1 MKQITRGLTCI
12 LLAMAVAAC
21 SSKGSVELEPMKLE
35 SFKAEIELRKE
46 WSVSVGNGQGKLW
59 NKLVPAVDGDQIFA
73 AGSDGVVVAL
83 DRFTGKRQWQKKL
96 KADVSGGVGAGYGL
110 VLVGT
115 MSGEVIALDSR
126 SGDEVWR
133 TNLASEILAAPATNG
148 DVVVVQTQDDR
159 LIALE
164 AYNGA
169 ERWMY
174 EERPAVLSLRGTSL
188 PLITPYVVYAGLSSG
203 KVVAVEL
210 QQGLPLWEQRVAIPT
225 GRTELERM
233 VDVDGRL
240 MLKGGVLYVVAFQG
254 RAAGLDEQTGGFLW
268 QRDASSYVGVAQ
280 GFGTAYVSLA
290 DGQVE
295 SIDERSGAAVWTNDK
310 LLRRQLSG
318 PAVFSSYVAVGDM
331 EGYLHVL
338 SQVDGRFVARTRIDS
353 AGVRVQ
359 PLVVG
364 GWMYAFGND
373 GKLVALTIK

>member
-188 PLITPYVVYAGLSSG
+188 PLITPYVVYAGLSNG
-203 KVVAVEL
+203 KVVAIEL

>member
-59 NKLVPAVDGDQIFA
+59 NKLVHAVDGDQIFA
-73 AGSDGVVVAL
+73 PGSDGVVVAL

-203 KVVAVEL
+203 KVVAIEL